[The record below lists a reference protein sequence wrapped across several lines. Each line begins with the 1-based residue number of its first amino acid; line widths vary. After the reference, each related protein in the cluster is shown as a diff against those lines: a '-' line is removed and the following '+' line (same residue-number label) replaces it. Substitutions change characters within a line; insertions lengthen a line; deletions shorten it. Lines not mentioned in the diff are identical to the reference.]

1 MTMIQ
6 KVLSLLVLAILVSGL
21 MWGATDGKKQTSTLL
36 PANPDTSAPDAWGY
50 TWVKS
55 NEAGGPT
62 FRWVDI
68 ATRGT
73 RVNGLTDDNV
83 VGPFDMLWNFP
94 YYWYGSSRFK
104 VGSNGYITFDNTTT
118 AFAPAFAQLPA
129 TSLPNDLMAI
139 CVGDLVFSGQT
150 GAAGDCFYWSNGTD
164 SLVVSFIN
172 VTEWES
178 AINPNTKH
186 TFQVILA
193 KGDSSITYQYG
204 VQQGRYNSTNNTRL
218 CIGMENATGQIGL
231 NYTFSTAPPHALMP
245 DSGLAIKFKR
255 TRNTGL
261 QVTDGGIVGGF
272 NSANLAKMVK
282 VGVADTIKCVIKNF
296 GTAAI
301 TNASVR
307 YAISR
312 TGQTTVYDTVVVPS
326 LAASQEVTVTFP
338 RLFTPALTG
347 SYTTLFTIVVTGDVG
362 PGNNTKTAE
371 IRSVDFGTTG
381 SRTQLAF
388 ENGTQTSPVS
398 WIGGGGYGY
407 AFDLPADVYP
417 VYVETVYV
425 NIASITANPMIVQI
439 MDGSTG
445 VPGTILAE
453 KTNVTAVVGWN
464 AIPFNTDSIKINGG
478 RFFVGARGN
487 MAFYYEGTAPISY
500 RTWEYTGGWAPYRS
514 ADLQDL
520 HIRATVRRPG
530 VVTPGHDI
538 GVSSLARTSA
548 NDAPVV
554 RNQTI
559 DAPDISDV
567 VDLSS
572 GEHITYVA
580 MADTA
585 RFRSIVQNYGTFPET
600 TYQVRFTVNGN
611 TISTLSNGRIL
622 AVGGRDTFNLAWNTG
637 TPGAHVA
644 KAFTIL
650 ASDANRT
657 NDTASANFT
666 IAGAAL
672 PGDTLYTFTVRGQI
686 ILGVAKLPSNKLV
699 FTSGGQSSGVTTD
712 NKWIVTTLT
721 GTILDTTHAQLNP
734 TTTGGSP
741 GFGFRDLS
749 WDGRWLLTSDD
760 NRIRRVDT
768 TTFSEIATPIT
779 FGAATS
785 LHRGLGFEKLNKIWK
800 SNFTTEPV
808 IAVDTTGATV
818 RTLGTPTVAPYGI
831 AFDKWTSRNR
841 GYLWYAQPS
850 ATGGPS
856 RLSKVDTAT
865 GAILTTYDYGT
876 TFGISGGLDIVNNH
890 PAYPGKVVAFLGAQN
905 FPNSRC
911 LVIYLGPDSSASTTT
926 CNTFASQ
933 WALTGRF
940 PDTPDTTYF
949 QASAWLGDTLYVQA
963 PTSTGTSS
971 TRIWKYT
978 YNGAWST
985 GVPLPAAKAGGT
997 LTACAGK
1004 LYYIGGGTTSITVGV
1019 TTEVVEFNPATQTW
1033 TTKAPLPIALSGHG
1047 AVAWGDS
1054 VIFVVGGPYT
1064 GSGTNLNVQVYRPAS
1079 DNWSTITNSLPA
1091 AQGRRTFALGIS
1103 GNKIIMSSGFNTAFL
1118 KSTYV
1123 GTIASASSI
1132 TWVAAPDVPTIY
1144 TGLSRPG
1151 GTAYGDKF
1159 YIVCGERAGAGG
1171 YYDTTHVYSISSNS
1185 WTGIIR
1191 SKPIRMSNIFNAV
1204 TAKCIADTV
1213 RVFVP
1218 GGYGNATG
1226 PAPGFGQRTF
1236 DVINGGSLTGVPE
1249 LVSNV
1254 PQVFNL
1260 EQNYPNP
1267 FNPMTTMKFSLPRA
1281 GLASLTVYNLL
1292 GQRVATVVEGQ
1303 YEAGTY
1309 SVRWDASR
1317 FATGVYLY
1325 RLESGSYS
1333 QTKKMMLIK

>member
-1 MTMIQ
+1 MIQ
-6 KVLSLLVLAILVSGL
+6 KVLFALVLTILVSGL
-21 MWGATDGKKQTSTLL
+21 LWGATDGKKQISTLL

-55 NEAGGPT
+55 TEPGGPT

-73 RVNGLTDDNV
+73 RVTGLTDDNV
-83 VGPFDMLWNFP
+83 VGPFNMLWDFS
-94 YYWYGSSRFK
+94 YYWYSSNRFK

-118 AFAPAFAQLPA
+118 AFAPSFAQLPA

-139 CVGDLVFSGQT
+139 CVGDLVFSGQA
-150 GAAGDCFYWSNGTD
+150 GAAGDCFYWTNGTD

-172 VTEWES
+172 VTEWEQT
-178 AINPNTKH
+178 INPNTKH
-186 TFQVILA
+186 TFQVILS
-193 KGDSSITYQYG
+193 KSDSSITYQYG
-204 VQQGRYNSTNNTRL
+204 LQQGRYNSTNNTRL

-231 NYTFSTAPPHALMP
+231 NYVYSTAPPHALLP
-245 DSGLAIKFKR
+245 DSGLVIKFKR

-282 VGVADTIKCVIKNF
+282 VGVADTIKCLIKNF

-326 LAASQEVTVTFP
+326 LAPSQEMTVTFP

-347 SYTTLFTIVVTGDVG
+347 SYTSLFTIVVTGDVG

-371 IRSVDFGTTG
+371 IRSLDFGTTG

-388 ENGTQTSPVS
+388 ENGTQTSSTS

-445 VPGTILAE
+445 IPGTILAE

-464 AIPFNTDSIKINGG
+464 AIPFTSDSVRVNGG

-487 MAFYYEGTAPISY
+487 MAFYYEGTAPLSY

-520 HIRATVRRPG
+520 HVRATVRRPG
-530 VVTPGHDI
+530 VVIPGHDI
-538 GVSSLARTSA
+538 GVSSLVRTAA
-548 NDAPVV
+548 NDAPAVL
-554 RNQTI
+554 NPTI
-559 DAPDISDV
+559 DVPDIANV

-585 RFRSIVQNYGTFPET
+585 RFRAIVQNFGTFPET

-611 TISTLSNGRIL
+611 TISTVNNGRIL
-622 AVGGRDTFNLAWNTG
+622 AVGGRDTFNLAWNAG
-637 TPGAHVA
+637 TPGTHLA

-650 ASDANRT
+650 GADNNRA
-657 NDTASANFT
+657 NDTSSASFT
-666 IAGAAL
+666 ITSPGAQ
-672 PGDTLYTFTVRGQI
+672 PGDTLYSFRITNQLL
-686 ILGVAKLPSNKLV
+686 LGVAKIPSNKLV
-699 FTSGGQSSGVTTD
+699 FTSGGQSNTLTTD
-712 NKWIVTTLT
+712 NKWIATTMR
-721 GTILDTTHAQLNP
+721 GTILDTTKLQINN
-734 TTTGGSP
+734 TSGQ
-741 GFGFRDLS
+741 GFGFRDLA
-749 WDGRWLLTSDD
+749 WDGRSLLTSD
-760 NRIRRVDT
+760 NAQLRRVDT
-768 TTFSEIATPIT
+768 VTYTELLPRIT
-779 FGAATS
+779 GPGA
-785 LHRGLGFEKLNKIWK
+785 LQRGVAWEMSNRIWK
-800 SNFTTEPV
+800 SNFTSDPV
-808 IAVDTTGATV
+808 VKFDTTGATIK
-818 RTLGTPTVAPYGI
+818 TLGVPTVAPYGI

-850 ATGGPS
+850 TTGLY

-865 GAILTTYDYGT
+865 GAILTTYDYSTMFT
-876 TFGISGGLDIVNNH
+876 TGGSSGGLDITNSH
-890 PAYPGKVVAFLGAQN
+890 PDYPGRVVAFMVIQLGVPAGGI
-905 FPNSRC
+905 
-911 LVIYLGPDSSASTTT
+911 VVAIDLGRDSSQTSTT

-933 WALTGRF
+933 WSPPGRF

-949 QASAWLGDTLYVQA
+949 QAAAWLGDTLYVHA
-963 PTSTGTSS
+963 PTSAGAGS
-971 TRIWKYT
+971 TRVWKYT

-985 GVPLPAAKAGGT
+985 GVPLPSTKTGGT

-1004 LYYIGGGTTSITVGV
+1004 LYYIGGGV
-1019 TTEVVEFNPATQTW
+1019 TAINGTASSEVVEFNPATQAW
-1033 TTKAPLPIALSGHG
+1033 TIKAPMPVALAGHG
-1047 AVAWGDS
+1047 AVNWGDS
-1054 VIFVVGGPYT
+1054 VIFVVGGPYS

-1079 DNWSTITNSLPA
+1079 NSWSTIAASLPS

-1103 GNKIIMSSGFNTAFL
+1103 GNKIIMSGGFNTAFL
-1118 KSTYV
+1118 KTTWV
-1123 GTIASASSI
+1123 GTINSASSI
-1132 TWVAAPDVPTIY
+1132 TWAAAPDVPTIY
-1144 TGLSRPG
+1144 AGLSRPG
-1151 GTAYGDKF
+1151 GIAYGDKF
-1159 YIVCGERAGAGG
+1159 FIVCGERAGAGG
-1171 YYDTTHVYSISSNS
+1171 YYDTTHVYSVSLNS
-1185 WTGIIR
+1185 WIAIIR
-1191 SKPIRMSNIFNAV
+1191 NKPIRMSNIFNAV
-1204 TAKCIADTV
+1204 TAKCINDTV

-1226 PAPGFGQRTF
+1226 PTPGFGQRVF
-1236 DVINGGSLTGVPE
+1236 DVINGGSLTAVPE
-1249 LVSNV
+1249 LISNL
-1254 PQVFNL
+1254 PQAFNL

-1267 FNPMTTMKFSLPRA
+1267 FNPMTTMRFTLPQA
-1281 GLASLTVYNLL
+1281 GFATLTVYNIL
-1292 GQRVATVVEGQ
+1292 GQRVAAVAEGQ

-1309 SVRWDASR
+1309 KVQWDASR
-1317 FATGVYLY
+1317 FASGVYLY
-1325 RLESGSYS
+1325 RLELGNYS
-1333 QTKKMMLIK
+1333 QTKKMMLLK